1 MRVKSVRPQQRH
13 GRSGVVE
20 IRFFSHFVWTR
31 FELKQE
37 NPDEVGDDVEKDKVR
52 IPRNFSRPEVFVW
65 ICRTYCNS
73 RSKLSQR
80 RKKTVMMMLQTQAS
94 LSDRGMFLRLLCN
107 FDNSLLVNL
116 VGLYFVG

>member
-1 MRVKSVRPQQRH
+1 MGDPELLKSV
-13 GRSGVVE
+13 
-20 IRFFSHFVWTR
+20 FFLTSFWTC

-52 IPRNFSRPEVFVW
+52 IPKNFSRPEFFVW
-65 ICRTYCNS
+65 ICQTYWNS

-94 LSDRGMFLRLLCN
+94 
-107 FDNSLLVNL
+107 
-116 VGLYFVG
+116 

>member
-1 MRVKSVRPQQRH
+1 M
-13 GRSGVVE
+13 
-20 IRFFSHFVWTR
+20 
-31 FELKQE
+31 
-37 NPDEVGDDVEKDKVR
+37 EKDKVR
-52 IPRNFSRPEVFVW
+52 IPKNFSRPEVFVW
-65 ICRTYCNS
+65 ICQTYWNS